1 MKALRI
7 VSCVL
12 AALSLAAITPVG
24 IFCPIEYISV
34 PIVATGIFAAFMLLA
49 RKKSP
54 PEPPQSVSFMN
65 TDEENEAIRKQQ
77 EQEKK

>member
-24 IFCPIEYISV
+24 IFCPIEYISIPV
-34 PIVATGIFAAFMLLA
+34 VATGIFAAFMLLA
-49 RKKSP
+49 RRHSP
-54 PEPPQSVSFMN
+54 PEPPQSVNFMN
-65 TDEENEAIRKQQ
+65 TDEENEAIRRHQD
-77 EQEKK
+77 EEKK